1 MSNLPKLKWMSIKS
15 IVNDQALLDN
25 EERSPFLK
33 GYGSVIHRP
42 PFRRL
47 SDKTQVY
54 IHPQNDHIRTRLTHS
69 IEAQQIGKQLARIFC
84 KELDITKYKV
94 DGIERS
100 NFYQDFEDL
109 VASACLAH
117 DIGHPPFGHTGE
129 EALQEAIK
137 EIKEK
142 DINMTFESNKQ
153 NIRLLLGLG
162 FKKPYNIPYA
172 LVDAVMKYKDLS
184 FGKKKYPGYY
194 ENEEEKDR
202 VEKIIEITGLKD
214 VRHPACYLMEAADD
228 IAYICGDIEDSIRLE
243 DSDQIREEWIKINK
257 QQLIEKL
264 EGIPTGQNN
273 KNWKSLIENHDNKT
287 NQPHEITA
295 YVMRALMHH
304 CYTVIKSL
312 DLEKVFKEKSDQ
324 FSSELKDKIS
334 HIQLH
339 KEKFNL
345 LYCNSKPNDGIGD
358 KIHELKRWLY
368 KDNILRSSLIAKE
381 RLSAKKTIKDL
392 FEILF
397 NGLKELKPNTDFDQS
412 LIFLIFTPQNQKR
425 IEDIIIKD
433 TNEKNAKIARFV
445 CDYISGMTDSF
456 AINLW
461 KKLKTPLTLK
471 KDF

>member
-1 MSNLPKLKWMSIKS
+1 MNLPELKWMSIRS
-15 IVNDQALLDN
+15 IVDDQILSDN

-54 IHPQNDHIRTRLTHS
+54 IHPQNDHVRTRLTHS

-84 KELDITKYKV
+84 KELNITKYKV
-94 DGIERS
+94 DGRER

-109 VASACLAH
+109 TASACLAH
-117 DIGHPPFGHTGE
+117 DMGHPPFGHTGE
-129 EALQEAIK
+129 EALQEAMK
-137 EIKEK
+137 EAMNDLKT
-142 DINMTFESNKQ
+142 TFESNKQ

-172 LVDAVMKYKDLS
+172 LLDAVMKYKHKDS
-184 FGKKKYPGYY
+184 DTDEKKYPGYY
-194 ENEEEKDR
+194 ESEEEKSK
-202 VEKIIEITGLKD
+202 VEKIIETTGLKD

-243 DSDQIREEWIKINK
+243 DSDQINKADLIKINK

-264 EGIPTGQNN
+264 EGIPTGQAH
-273 KNWKSLIENHDNKT
+273 KDWKLLIENNGNEVNH
-287 NQPHEITA
+287 PHEITA

-304 CYTVIKSL
+304 CYNVMKSL
-312 DLEKVFKEKSDQ
+312 ELREIFEKANDQ
-324 FSSELKDKIS
+324 FPSKLKDKIS
-334 HIQLH
+334 HIQH
-339 KEKFNL
+339 DKEKLNL
-345 LYCNSKPNDGIGD
+345 LYCHSKPNDGIGD
-358 KIHELKRWLY
+358 KVHKLKTWLY
-368 KDNILRSSLIAKE
+368 KDNILKSSLVAKE
-381 RLSAKKTIKDL
+381 RLSAKKTVKDL
-392 FEILF
+392 FEVLF
-397 NGLKELKPNTDFDQS
+397 NSLKEVKPSDIEKD
-412 LIFLIFTPQNQKR
+412 LIFLIFTSQNQKR
-425 IEDIIIKD
+425 IKSIV
-433 TNEKNAKIARFV
+433 NENSGKREAKIARFV

-456 AINLW
+456 AIDLW